1 MLCSASI
8 DKIEPSQCFIIGL
21 STHVGHFLKFH
32 EFKNIYSKKRGNP
45 HFIYQ
50 CVFANISSVH
60 SPVLNTVGNVEDRG
74 YDINTYTFLHIFIQW
89 LYLQL
94 YLFLFKDFF

>member
-1 MLCSASI
+1 MSSKTYTAKREETLI
-8 DKIEPSQCFIIGL
+8 LFISVYL
-21 STHVGHFLKFH
+21 L
-32 EFKNIYSKKRGNP
+32 
-45 HFIYQ
+45 
-50 CVFANISSVH
+50 NISSVH

-94 YLFLFKDFF
+94 YLFLFKDFFKKFSCNVFVMDNF

>member
-1 MLCSASI
+1 MSSKTYTAKREETLI
-8 DKIEPSQCFIIGL
+8 LFISVYL
-21 STHVGHFLKFH
+21 L
-32 EFKNIYSKKRGNP
+32 
-45 HFIYQ
+45 
-50 CVFANISSVH
+50 NISSVH

-94 YLFLFKDFF
+94 YLFLFKDFFKKFSFNVFVMDNF

>member
-32 EFKNIYSKKRGNP
+32 EFKNIYSKKRGNS

-50 CVFANISSVH
+50 CVFAKH
-60 SPVLNTVGNVEDRG
+60 
-74 YDINTYTFLHIFIQW
+74 
-89 LYLQL
+89 
-94 YLFLFKDFF
+94 LFCTQPCLKYCRKCGRQRI

>member
-1 MLCSASI
+1 MSSKTYTAKREETLI
-8 DKIEPSQCFIIGL
+8 LFISVYL
-21 STHVGHFLKFH
+21 L
-32 EFKNIYSKKRGNP
+32 
-45 HFIYQ
+45 
-50 CVFANISSVH
+50 NISSVH

-94 YLFLFKDFF
+94 YLFLFKDFLKKFSFNVFVMDNF